1 VLWEEYLN
9 ERGLTLPDMDA
20 LPEPPQG

>member
-1 VLWEEYLN
+1 LWDEYLI

-20 LPEPPQG
+20 LPDPEG